1 MEEQCLFCR
10 IIAGK
15 IPASIVYQDDDVV
28 AIRDIDPQAP
38 THLLVMPKEHIVSL
52 IELGPEQRELTANLI
67 YVANE
72 LARRE
77 GVAERGYRL
86 AVNCGREGGQAVGHL
101 HFHLLGGRK
110 MSGKL
115 G

>member
-15 IPASIVYQDDDVV
+15 VPASIIYQDDNVI

>member
-15 IPASIVYQDDDVV
+15 VPASIIYQDDNVI

-110 MSGKL
+110 LSGRL

>member
-1 MEEQCLFCR
+1 MGEQCLFCR

-15 IPASIVYQDDDVV
+15 IPTSIIYQDDNVI

-52 IELGPEQRELTANLI
+52 IELGPEQRELTADLI
-67 YVANE
+67 YAANE

-101 HFHLLGGRK
+101 HIHLLGGRK
-110 MSGKL
+110 LSGRL